1 MHSSTELKDLFNNYL
16 ENYAFTGKPQNLYDP
31 ISYIMNLG
39 GKRIRPLLVMMG
51 CELFGGKPEDA
62 LQAALALE
70 VFHNFT
76 LVHDDIMDDADT
88 RRGELTVHKK
98 YNQNIAI
105 LAGDAM
111 LIKSYQLLG
120 DYKDNELKTKLF
132 EVFTELAGQLCEG
145 QQMDMNFE
153 TSDDVKVD
161 DYIEMIIL
169 KTGVL
174 IAGALKMGALI
185 GGASEEESNKLYG
198 FGKNIGIA
206 FQLQDDLLDTF
217 GTFEKVGKKIGGD
230 IVQNK
235 KTYLYL
241 KAVELSDEKGR
252 AALANLFV
260 NKTQLSESDKIT
272 AVTKLFKSLVVDEYA
287 RQVRDAYLDLSYAH
301 LASIKVDD
309 EQKGPLKKLG
319 QQLVN
324 RDY

>member
-1 MHSSTELKDLFNNYL
+1 MRSSTELRELFNNYL
-16 ENYAFTGKPQNLYDP
+16 VNYSFAGKPQNLYDP
-31 ISYIMNLG
+31 ITYIMKLG
-39 GKRIRPLLVMMG
+39 GKRIRPILVMMG
-51 CELFGGKPEDA
+51 CELFGGNPEDA
-62 LQAALALE
+62 LQAGLSLE

-76 LVHDDIMDDADT
+76 LVHDDIMDAAET
-88 RRGELTVHKK
+88 RRGAPTVHKK

-120 DYKDNELKTKLF
+120 EYQDMSLKSKLF
-132 EVFTELAGQLCEG
+132 EVFTEVAGQLCSG

-153 TSDDVKVD
+153 TTDNVDVE
-161 DYIEMIIL
+161 DYIEMIVL

-185 GGASEEESNKLYG
+185 GGASNEESNKLYG

-241 KAVELSDEKGR
+241 KAIELADDKSKEELKNIYLNRGSLSDSEKIS
-252 AALANLFV
+252 
-260 NKTQLSESDKIT
+260 T
-272 AVTKLFKSLVVDEYA
+272 VTKLFESLVVDEYA

-301 LASIKVDD
+301 LASINIVEERKI
-309 EQKGPLKKLG
+309 QLKNLG

-324 RDY
+324 REY